1 MPASKLPPSNPL
13 RQIVSTWVKKIE
25 AAIKYKRPFSEDAKE
40 ASNFFDGEHNFMW
53 KDQYS
58 RGERGYNA
66 SISPP
71 AFRMQ
76 INKVFELVEIFGS
89 VIYHRNPVRTVTVME
104 HPNIDPTLLG
114 VMPPDPMNPQMIT
127 PEQQQIIQIL
137 QQQEQGKASR
147 RVAAELMQ
155 AYLNW
160 VPVELDLKTQAR
172 KVCNEALIKGA
183 GTFWT
188 ELVTLQTSGDNST
201 PPVRMV
207 GSFYDTVDNLLVDP
221 DFDNMDDMLW
231 CARRQVRPLREV
243 AAEYGVPEE
252 DLKKHLNQT
261 TTIHTDNEPRRGRKK
276 NEKGQTNDLVTIY
289 KIWSK
294 CGAGDRLMDAPKENK
309 GVFDALGDYV
319 YLVICEGVEYPL
331 NIPPSVLDE
340 PVEEQSGIPSSLL
353 ARAAW
358 PIPWYGD
365 PKGWPFTMLAF
376 HFKPNYAWPISHIR
390 PAIPELRFLNWA
402 MSFLATR
409 VATSCET
416 MVGVSKAADQDLKNQ
431 LLAPTQGGFK
441 IVEISEML
449 GRSVQDVVSV
459 FQMPQVTKDLYDIIA
474 AVFDLFDKRT
484 GLSEL
489 AYGLTRAQYRSA
501 AEAQIKQENISIRPD
516 NMANELE
523 DCMSL
528 LARREAM
535 ACRWLLTG
543 EDVVPV
549 LGPLGAAAWD
559 QHISTVDLVSLTR
572 DFLYRVEAG
581 SARKPNKATRVEQMQ
596 MAVQT
601 LGPLLQPIAMSG
613 FVQPM
618 NALISDWADSLDI
631 DATPYLL
638 PPPPPPPPPEPATL
652 GLPPPTSDEGAA
664 PGGGLPPE
672 PESEGAILPPPDQI
686 PSELMPPPP

>member
-25 AAIKYKRPFSEDAKE
+25 AAIKYKRPFTEDAKE
-40 ASNFFDGEHNFMW
+40 AANFFSGDQNFMW
-53 KDQYS
+53 KDQYA
-58 RGERGYNA
+58 RGERGYNS

-104 HPNIDPTLLG
+104 HPIIDPAVLG
-114 VMPPDPMNPQMIT
+114 IAPPDPNNPMGIT
-127 PEQQQIIQIL
+127 PEQQQIMQIM
-137 QQQEQGKASR
+137 QEQELGKAGR
-147 RVAAELMQ
+147 RVAAELIQ

-160 VPVELDLKTQAR
+160 VPVELDLKSQAR

-188 ELVTLQTSGDNST
+188 ELVTLQTSGDGQT

-207 GSFYDTVDNLLVDP
+207 GSFYDTVDNLLIDP
-221 DFDNMDDMLW
+221 DFDNIDDMLW

-243 AAEYGVPEE
+243 AMEYGVPEE
-252 DLKKHLNQT
+252 DLKKHLNASI
-261 TTIHTDNEPRRGRKK
+261 TIHADNEPRDR
-276 NEKGQTNDLVTIY
+276 NKGTKRDKGKTNDLVTIY

-294 CGAGDRLMDAPKENK
+294 CGAGDRLMDAPKENR
-309 GVFDALGDYV
+309 GVFDSLGDYV

-331 NIPPSVLDE
+331 NIPPDVMNE
-340 PVEEQSGIPSSLL
+340 PVDEQTGIPPSLL
-353 ARAAW
+353 TRAAW
-358 PIPWYGD
+358 PIPWYAD
-365 PKGWPFTMLAF
+365 PKGWPFTMLSF
-376 HFKPNYAWPISHIR
+376 HTKPNYAWPISHIR

-416 MVGVSKAADQDLKNQ
+416 MIGVSKAADQDLKDQ
-431 LLAPTQGGFK
+431 LLSPTQGGFK

-528 LARREAM
+528 LARREAL

-559 QHISTVDLVSLTR
+559 KQISTMDIVSLTR

-581 SARKPNKATRVEQMQ
+581 SARKPNKSTRVEQMQ

-613 FVQPM
+613 FVDPM
-618 NALISDWADSLDI
+618 NALIADWADSLDI

-652 GLPPPTSDEGAA
+652 GISPPLPADGAA

-672 PESEGAILPPPDQI
+672 LEGAIMPPPDQI
-686 PSELMPPPP
+686 PSELQPPPA